1 MASKNFLSTLPRKIK
16 ENKGSIAICF
26 ILFII
31 PLFVFPTYPKNE
43 WQYEIYQ
50 YITQIMH
57 VTIGTKGPLPFFTI
71 LYSLYITIVMFIVG
85 CVICYFFIRKYGINN
100 AYQEEIYKLFFKAEF
115 ESSKKYHWLEKPLIK
130 KTLVSSTFAG
140 CFVMGIIH
148 FIEDDITQQRPRR
161 RGGLIAF
168 SYNYRVGV
176 MFWEIVT
183 TVFSIFP
190 IFYFGLLFLYIIN
203 YFFRGLG
210 TGKVVVLEKTSNPK
224 FRSSNK

>member
-1 MASKNFLSTLPRKIK
+1 MAVRNI
-16 ENKGSIAICF
+16 SIHYTNYACDYWYERAITVF
-26 ILFII
+26 YDSLQ
-31 PLFVFPTYPKNE
+31 PLYNHS
-43 WQYEIYQ
+43 
-50 YITQIMH
+50 H
-57 VTIGTKGPLPFFTI
+57 VHCWL
-71 LYSLYITIVMFIVG
+71 
-85 CVICYFFIRKYGINN
+85 CYMLFFIRKYGINN

-115 ESSKKYHWLEKPLIK
+115 ESSKKYRWLEKPLIK